1 MNILVTGANG
11 QLGTELRAAAA
22 GSGNHYVFSD
32 VNAVPGRETLYLDI
46 TNIDA
51 VRIIAESE
59 HIDAI
64 LNCAGY
70 TDVEKAEDDAA
81 FADLL
86 NHVAVANLAAVA
98 KERGAVL
105 VHLSSDYVFDGRS
118 SVPYREDDVKNPT
131 CAYGATKYAGECAVL
146 ESGCKYLIFRT
157 AWMYSTHGRNFVRTI
172 RRLASERE
180 QVKVVFDQTGSPT
193 SAREL
198 ARFLVGVVDGGGLAK
213 TGVYHY
219 SGEGVCSWY
228 DFALEIV
235 ALSGCRGR
243 IVPCRTAEFPSK
255 VHRPAYSVLDK
266 SLVKKTFGIEIPHWK
281 DSLRDCIRRMDAPSA
296 SDSK

>member
-131 CAYGATKYAGECAVL
+131 CAYGATKYAGECAAL

>member
-1 MNILVTGANG
+1 VYKR
-11 QLGTELRAAAA
+11 Q
-22 GSGNHYVFSD
+22 
-32 VNAVPGRETLYLDI
+32 
-46 TNIDA
+46 
-51 VRIIAESE
+51 
-59 HIDAI
+59 
-64 LNCAGY
+64 
-70 TDVEKAEDDAA
+70 
-81 FADLL
+81 
-86 NHVAVANLAAVA
+86 
-98 KERGAVL
+98 
-105 VHLSSDYVFDGRS
+105 
-118 SVPYREDDVKNPT
+118 
-131 CAYGATKYAGECAVL
+131 VL

-235 ALSGCRGR
+235 ALSGCRGH

-255 VHRPAYSVLDK
+255 VRRPAYSVLDK